1 MKTEKITHFIHIYLK
16 IMLFNIYDC
25 KYFKSLILNINIKA
39 LLSLILVSLKFPRG
53 KEWSMADVD
62 LNVSSR
68 IVIT

>member
-1 MKTEKITHFIHIYLK
+1 
-16 IMLFNIYDC
+16 MLFNIYDF

-39 LLSLILVSLKFPRG
+39 LLSLTLVSLKFPRG

-62 LNVSSR
+62 LHVSSR